1 MNPVVLGLGVGVA
14 LLALLVLIF
23 YVIAPPAPRVAR
35 DRRLAP
41 GTEHVS
47 ALTKATQKTTAAIE
61 SVASKRSSRM
71 FGPQELEL
79 AGIKT
84 EPSSFVVLVAS
95 AASVLALIG
104 VLVGFANGTWL
115 LWAVLLALLAPV
127 GAKLIVSMRTS
138 KRRTR
143 FADQVDD
150 TVQLVAGSL
159 RAGHGL
165 NRSLAAVA
173 SDAEDP
179 TNEELARVVNEVR
192 LGRNL
197 SESLALTAKRMQSDD
212 FEWVAQAIAINQE
225 TGGNLAEVLDQVGKT
240 IRDRNEIRRQVRALS
255 AEGRLSAIVLVTLP
269 ILVFLFL
276 IVVQPTYFNAFFQ
289 NPLGIVALIVAGI
302 LLILG
307 SIWTAF
313 TVKVKF

>member
-41 GTEHVS
+41 GVEHVS
-47 ALTKATQKTTAAIE
+47 ALTRVTQRTTAAIE

-84 EPSSFVVLVAS
+84 DPSSFVVIVAS
-95 AASVLALIG
+95 AASVFALIG
-104 VLVGFANGTWL
+104 VLVGFANGTWFI
-115 LWAVLLALLAPV
+115 WAVLLALLAPV
-127 GAKLIVSMRTS
+127 GAKLIISSRTS
-138 KRRTR
+138 KRRAR

-165 NRSLAAVA
+165 NRSLAGVA

-179 TNEELARVVNEVR
+179 TSEELARVVNEVR

-197 SESLALTAKRMQSDD
+197 SDSLAITAQRMRSED

-255 AEGRLSAIVLVTLP
+255 AEGRLSAIVLVALP

-276 IVVQPTYFNAFFQ
+276 VIVQPTYFSSFFQ
-289 NPLGIVALIVAGI
+289 NPLGIVALIVAGV
-302 LLILG
+302 LLVIG
-307 SIWTAF
+307 SIWTAL
-313 TVKVKF
+313 TVRVKF